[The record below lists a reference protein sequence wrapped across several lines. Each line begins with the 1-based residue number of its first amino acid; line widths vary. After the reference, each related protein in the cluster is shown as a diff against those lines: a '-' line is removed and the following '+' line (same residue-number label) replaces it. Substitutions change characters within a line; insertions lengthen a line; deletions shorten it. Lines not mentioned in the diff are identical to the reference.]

1 MCRFLFALS
10 LLVASASAL
19 QVSPRSGAPKPQMKQ
34 VANGL
39 FTASVALAVA
49 ASNPVLTHALDF
61 TSPTAVERIS
71 TLSADEDLRE
81 AQAKFLEERA
91 KMKTQYE
98 TQVEGTTLPQPAP
111 ACPGLPK
118 PTPACPSLPRPTPPF
133 PTLPHPT
140 PPHPTPLCP
149 PPPPPPPPPPYPSP
163 HTPPHPPTP
172 G

>member
-81 AQAKFLEERA
+81 EQAKFLEERA

-118 PTPACPSLPRPTPPF
+118 PAPAYPSLPQPAPAYPSLPQPAPACPG
-133 PTLPHPT
+133 LPHPS
-140 PPHPTPLCP
+140 PP
-149 PPPPPPPPPPYPSP
+149 
-163 HTPPHPPTP
+163 
-172 G
+172 